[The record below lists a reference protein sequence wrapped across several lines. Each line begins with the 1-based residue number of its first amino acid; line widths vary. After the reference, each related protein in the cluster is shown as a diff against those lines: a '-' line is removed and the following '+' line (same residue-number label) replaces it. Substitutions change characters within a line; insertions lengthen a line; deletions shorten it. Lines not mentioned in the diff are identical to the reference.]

1 MPAESNKKVDDE
13 FVPRETKNNNCNDKF
28 MGGTKSIRYDYIAK
42 TTTGD
47 DDYPEEACD
56 LFYHGNA
63 QIDNLQVNT
72 EINGTGRIDVDG
84 TGDFGGNVTA
94 PIFYGTFIGPLTG
107 NVVGNLTGTASG
119 NKSSG
124 AFDIS
129 QPLNEN
135 LRVRHICAEGP
146 EPGIYIRGRL
156 TGKNVIDLPD
166 YWDGLVDPETITVT
180 LTQIG
185 TSQDLII
192 DRIEYG
198 KKVYVKSGNA
208 TAIDCFYEVWVAR
221 WLDPKD
227 TTKKLFVTYEG
238 KSPHDYPGD
247 NSDFI
252 VGGTSAIDWR

>member
-1 MPAESNKKVDDE
+1 MPAASDKRVDDE
-13 FVPRETKNNNCNDKF
+13 FVPRNTKDNNCNDKF

-47 DDYPEEACD
+47 DNYPEDACD

-63 QIDNLQVNT
+63 QIDNLQVNN
-72 EINGTGRIDVDG
+72 EINGTGSIDIDG
-84 TGDFGGNVTA
+84 TIDSIGSIESNTSVTA
-94 PIFYGTFIGPLTG
+94 PVFYGSFIGD
-107 NVVGNLTGTASG
+107 LTGTASG

-129 QPLNEN
+129 HPKNEN

-146 EPGIYIRGRL
+146 EPGIYVRGRL
-156 TGKNVIDLPD
+156 KGGNVINLPD
-166 YWDGLVDPETITVT
+166 YWDGLVDPDTITVT

-185 TSQDLII
+185 YSQDLIVDSI
-192 DRIEYG
+192 DGLRSVKI
-198 KKVYVKSGNA
+198 KSGGA
-208 TAIDCFYEVWVAR
+208 VAIDCFYEIWVAR

-227 TTKKLFVTYEG
+227 TSKKLFVTYEG
-238 KSPHDYPGD
+238 KTPHDYPGD

>member
-1 MPAESNKKVDDE
+1 MPAASNKKVDDE

-28 MGGTKSIRYDYIAK
+28 MGGTKSVRYDYIAK

-47 DDYPEEACD
+47 DDYPEDACD

-63 QIDNLQVNT
+63 QIDNLQVNV
-72 EINGTGRIDVDG
+72 EINGAGSIDIDG
-84 TGDFGGNVTA
+84 TIDSIGSIESNTSVTA
-94 PIFYGTFIGPLTG
+94 PVFYGSFI
-107 NVVGNLTGTASG
+107 GNLTGTASG

-124 AFDIS
+124 AFDIAH
-129 QPLNEN
+129 PLNEN

-156 TGKNVIDLPD
+156 TRQNVIELPD
-166 YWDGLVDPETITVT
+166 YWDGLVDPDTITVT
-180 LTQIG
+180 LTQIR
-185 TSQDLII
+185 TSQDLIV
-192 DRIEYG
+192 DRIESCKRIYI
-198 KKVYVKSGNA
+198 KSGSA
-208 TAIDCFYEVWVAR
+208 TAIDCFYEVWVSR

-227 TTKKLFVTYEG
+227 TSKKLYVTYEG
-238 KSPHDYPGD
+238 KTPHDYPGD

>member
-1 MPAESNKKVDDE
+1 MPASDNNKKIDDE

-28 MGGTKSIRYDYIAK
+28 MGGTKSVRYDYIAK

-72 EINGTGRIDVDG
+72 EINGTGSIDVDG
-84 TGDFGGNVTA
+84 TVDSGTSMTA
-94 PIFYGTFIGPLTG
+94 PIFYGSFIGDLS
-107 NVVGNLTGTASG
+107 GTASG

-129 QPLNEN
+129 HPRNEN

-156 TGKNVIDLPD
+156 KGTNVINLPD
-166 YWDGLVDPETITVT
+166 YWEGLVDPETITVT

-185 TSQDLII
+185 YSQDLIV
-192 DRIEYG
+192 DSIEWG
-198 KKVYVKSGNA
+198 KVVKIKSGNA
-208 TAIDCFYEVWVAR
+208 STINCFYEVWVSR

-227 TTKKLFVTYEG
+227 TSKKLFVTYEG
-238 KSPHDYPGD
+238 KTPHDYPGD